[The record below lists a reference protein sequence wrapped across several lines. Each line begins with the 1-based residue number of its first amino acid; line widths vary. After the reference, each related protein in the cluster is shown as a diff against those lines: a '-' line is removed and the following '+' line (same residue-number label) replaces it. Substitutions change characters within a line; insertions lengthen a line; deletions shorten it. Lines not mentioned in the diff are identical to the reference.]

1 MGRAAG
7 VGGGARAEGGQ
18 GAAAL
23 RRCEASP
30 ARRSSASGGGWRRP
44 ASSGHSCCGR
54 DRRKGFTD
62 TVYRGIIKYIM
73 NGEMHLSYWR
83 ETPRER
89 DCSLKLSVPAHIKP
103 VGVRVRLRAAAG
115 AAVWRCVVDAVD
127 VLAVACR
134 PRCASPRTEMP
145 LTMDCCSSSSCWWIV
160 ESLSSP
166 PAPAEGGPWPCG
178 RAIAPEIGPDAFPPA
193 RPRSVGAEAV
203 PAGPGPPA
211 LAAAPSGWWLEGRG

>member
-1 MGRAAG
+1 
-7 VGGGARAEGGQ
+7 
-18 GAAAL
+18 
-23 RRCEASP
+23 
-30 ARRSSASGGGWRRP
+30 
-44 ASSGHSCCGR
+44 
-54 DRRKGFTD
+54 
-62 TVYRGIIKYIM
+62 
-73 NGEMHLSYWR
+73 MHLSYWR

-211 LAAAPSGWWLEGRG
+211 LAAAPSGWWLEGRGWWLAPLAWPRGGSLAWPRHAAEERRASRSRASRSRAWFGFGFGLGLGLGFGFGFGFGFG